1 MPLIDLITD
10 ISSFDYKKVGEKQGE
25 YFGEKNATGFTPNRK
40 AGDTT
45 EYNDKSIFNDGL
57 DTQIKTGVDYIDN
70 INATGYTTNRTTKDI
85 GTDSATFAGE
95 YKIGT
100 SEYDGLKSTNF
111 VKGAPAGVNY
121 SVNQSFVQK
130 VNTEVNSNS
139 EYSDF
144 PLDKTTD
151 GSLQLLS
158 TDLSVLTK
166 ARANPY
172 NQNTKDDQNK
182 FDSADLNSVKEIH
195 ISDIHPKST
204 LPIKKSL
211 FERYDEIKSD
221 IYTKFG
227 GNLGLRPNHPDNPG
241 DANVAGVNFI
251 SSQPFI
257 IKDINEGYG
266 DSIRFDE
273 GIARGGFLLNGVR
286 VGEDIER
293 LTKFAASSKGLLF
306 ATKQVALQ
314 KGFPDLGVPGN
325 ARKETRN
332 FNPAGIFGSVV
343 PGVHLPRHFGQKT
356 TVPKTPLEQVIET
369 ISGDPAEPSR
379 YNDANNPP
387 DSQYHVDNN
396 KGGVYKNINNPVFTS
411 DIMSPFMR
419 SREDNKNESFDLNP
433 DSNIKPAGEFGLG
446 SGYVR
451 TSNGNLYA
459 VGASNQLQLPYGG
472 KYGKINEDFKGDP
485 LPKDF
490 VKFKI
495 RDGVNGK
502 WIVFPAHLGSV
513 TDTVSPE
520 WSTERYIGRPDS
532 VHIYAGANRN
542 VSFEF
547 KVAAFT
553 KQEIPIIQE
562 KMNALV
568 GLGYP
573 TYKKTFTQDDEVR
586 PVAPYIYLTIGDLYN
601 NTPGY
606 FNNISLTFEE
616 NSTWEID
623 DGLQIPHYF
632 SVSVE
637 FIHIG
642 KFVPTT
648 ISKHFDFPNLQQ
660 HDIQYGVFKGD
671 PREKDRTR
679 PQLGDISPLYRVGK
693 WMGDE
698 VGGRVQEKQNKVV
711 EAIRTNAENG
721 FNELKSSGQ
730 NKVTELLDQG
740 EAALSDIFNFG

>member
-40 AGDTT
+40 AGDIT
-45 EYNDKSIFNDGL
+45 EYSDKSIFNDGL
-57 DTQIKTGVDYIDN
+57 DAQIKTGVDYIDN
-70 INATGYTTNRTTKDI
+70 INATGYTTSRTTKDI

-111 VKGAPAGVNY
+111 VQGAPAGVNY
-121 SVNQSFVQK
+121 STKKGFVK
-130 VNTEVNSNS
+130 EVSAEVNSSS
-139 EYSDF
+139 EYSDY
-144 PLDKTTD
+144 PLKKIEV
-151 GSLQLLS
+151 GSLELNS
-158 TDLSVLTK
+158 TDLIVLKKSRLDIPQETRITT
-166 ARANPY
+166 AP
-172 NQNTKDDQNK
+172 NT
-182 FDSADLNSVKEIH
+182 VKEIH
-195 ISDIHPKST
+195 ISDNHPYP
-204 LPIKKSL
+204 LPIRKDL
-211 FERYDEIKSD
+211 FDRYDEIKSD

-227 GNLGLRPNHPDNPG
+227 GNAGLRPNHPDNPG
-241 DANVAGVNFI
+241 DANVSGVNFI

-257 IKDINEGYG
+257 IKDINKGYG

-314 KGFPDLGVPGN
+314 RGFPELGVPGN

-343 PGVHLPRHFGQKT
+343 PGVHLPRHFGQSDT
-356 TVPKTPLEQVIET
+356 PPSSPLEEVVET
-369 ISGDPAEPSR
+369 LNPNPVEPAR
-379 YNDANNPP
+379 YNDKNNPP
-387 DSQYHVDNN
+387 DSKYHVSD
-396 KGGVYKNINNPVFTS
+396 KKNGTYDETNNPVFMS
-411 DIMSPFMR
+411 DISSPFMR

-433 DSNIKPAGEFGLG
+433 TSNIRPAGEFGLG
-446 SGYVR
+446 SGYIR
-451 TSNGNLYA
+451 TQNGNLYA

-472 KYGKINEDFKGDP
+472 QYGKINEDFKGDP

-495 RDGVNGK
+495 RDAVNGK
-502 WIVFPAHLGSV
+502 WIVFPAHLGTV
-513 TDTVSPE
+513 TDAVTPE

-542 VSFEF
+542 VSFDF

-553 KQEIPIIQE
+553 KQEIPVIQE

-623 DGLQIPHYF
+623 EGLQIPHYF

-637 FIHIG
+637 FVHIG

-671 PREKDRTR
+671 PREKGRTR
-679 PQLGDISPLYRVGK
+679 PQLGDISPLYKVGK

-698 VGGRVQEKQNKVV
+698 VSGRVQEKQNKVV
-711 EAIRTNAENG
+711 EAIRSNAENG
-721 FNELKSSGQ
+721 FNELKSTGQ

-740 EAALSDIFNFG
+740 ESALSDLFNFG